1 MERLLVD
8 AHDETSITD
17 LEIMPDGRIFVFG
30 ASSSILEILAEL
42 QSSKDSP
49 VSARLQRQVSEQ
61 VSTNV
66 SGNAN
71 CSGSIDGTEN

>member
-1 MERLLVD
+1 MD

-30 ASSSILEILAEL
+30 ASSPILEILEEL
-42 QSSKDSP
+42 QSSKDSS
-49 VSARLQRQVSEQ
+49 VSARLQRQLPDQ
-61 VSTNV
+61 APTNF

-71 CSGSIDGTEN
+71 CLGSIDGTDN

>member
-42 QSSKDSP
+42 QSSNDGS
-49 VSARLQRQVSEQ
+49 VSARLQRPLPEQ
-61 VSTNV
+61 ESTNA
-66 SGNAN
+66 SGNSN
-71 CSGSIDGTEN
+71 CAGSIDGTEN